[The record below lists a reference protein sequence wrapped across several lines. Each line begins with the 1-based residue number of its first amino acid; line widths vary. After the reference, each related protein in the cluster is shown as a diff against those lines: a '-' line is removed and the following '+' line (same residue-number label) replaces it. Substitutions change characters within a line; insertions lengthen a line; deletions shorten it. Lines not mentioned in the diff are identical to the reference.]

1 MSDASSS
8 AIEIAVQQIDDQL
21 THLWMVRTFIKHSE
35 EAADDADL
43 KDIAKRLYDFIVA
56 LSPAKLDDDFE
67 GFVTIVKNKLSKL
80 KGAAELFDEIQPD
93 VSTHTNF
100 EMANRSLQLA
110 VGRIEEILQST

>member
-35 EAADDADL
+35 EAVDDADL
-43 KDIAKRLYDFIVA
+43 KDIAQKLYDFVVA
-56 LSPAKLDDDFE
+56 FSPAKRDEEHDAFIAI
-67 GFVTIVKNKLSKL
+67 GKKNWGKL
-80 KGAAELFDEIQPD
+80 KAAAEFFDEIQPE

-110 VGRIEEILQST
+110 VSRVGELLQVG